1 MATGTNAEP
10 LPEIPLEN
18 SIEPPIEPP
27 IEPYDAIVVGSGAT
41 GSLAAKTLAEQG
53 LRVLILEAGRDVT
66 PQDLDNGPIAMA
78 QRLGNLATGK
88 QVVQASHPGY
98 WKANPNLFTDERDN
112 PYSTPENQ
120 PFTWIRGR
128 QVGGKSLTW
137 GGITLRLSDYE
148 FKAASRDGQG
158 RDWPIA
164 HADLA
169 PYYSELE
176 QSLQVQGNRDGL
188 PHLPDGDYASAAP
201 LTSAEQYLQQVV
213 AQHWPDRQLIA
224 SRGFA
229 LHKPSPKAPWPP
241 SSSQGAALAAALAT
255 GKVTLRSN
263 AIVSHVLYDPE
274 AQRAKGVRVIDRL
287 QKTATDIT
295 ARLVVLCASTIE
307 SVRILLHS
315 TAAFQPSGL
324 PNCSGLLGR
333 HLMDHVSTCQF
344 FFLPGAKIPG
354 FQASTPVSNLSGSES
369 FFIPN
374 FCNLAGQDEDF
385 LRGYGIWGGVQ
396 RFELPDVLRKVGEGA
411 IGFLIAH
418 GEVLPR
424 PENQVS
430 LNPDLAD
437 AWGIPVPHIDCAWSD
452 NEQRM
457 LAHMNAKIT
466 ELIQLSGGKA
476 MTLNELFHIPL
487 FSGFVSRME
496 QTMAFAAPPGFY
508 IHEVGGAPM
517 GTDPQDSVL
526 NPFNQCWEAPNLLV
540 TDGACWVSS
549 GWQSPTLTMMAITV
563 RACRNAAHQLQ
574 SGKL

>member
-1 MATGTNAEP
+1 MATGNNAGNRTEV
-10 LPEIPLEN
+10 PLEDFTSSSETN
-18 SIEPPIEPP
+18 YDLTYDLNHNLT
-27 IEPYDAIVVGSGAT
+27 YDAIVVGSGAT

-53 LRVLILEAGRDVT
+53 LRVLVLEAGREVT
-66 PQDLDNGPIAMA
+66 PQDLGNGAIAMA
-78 QRLGNLATGK
+78 QRLANLASGK
-88 QVVQASHPGY
+88 QAVQASHPGY

-137 GGITLRLSDYE
+137 GGITLRLSDHE

-188 PHLPDGDYASAAP
+188 PHLPDGDYAKAAP
-201 LTSAEQYLQQVV
+201 LTPAEQHLQQVI

-229 LHKPSPKAPWPP
+229 LHKPSPETPWPP
-241 SSSQGAALAAALAT
+241 SSSQGAALPAALAT

-263 AIVSHVLYDPE
+263 AIVSHVLYDVE
-274 AQRAKGVRVIDRL
+274 AKRAKGVRVIDRL

-315 TAAFQPSGL
+315 TEAFQPGGL
-324 PNCSGLLGR
+324 PNASGVLGR
-333 HLMDHVSTCQF
+333 NLMDHVSTCQF
-344 FFLPGAKIPG
+344 FFLPGTKIPG
-354 FQASTPVSNLSGSES
+354 FQPNAPVFNLSGSES

-374 FCNLAGQDEDF
+374 FCNLEEQNQDF
-385 LRGYGIWGGVQ
+385 RRGYGIWGGVQ

-424 PENQVS
+424 PENQVC
-430 LNPDLAD
+430 LNADLVD
-437 AWGIPVPHIDCAWSD
+437 AWGIPVPHIDCAWVD
-452 NEQRM
+452 NEQQM
-457 LAHMNAKIT
+457 LAHMNAQIT
-466 ELIQLSGGKA
+466 ELIQLAGGQPMA
-476 MTLNELFHIPL
+476 LTELFHIPL
-487 FSGFVSRME
+487 FSGFVSRM
-496 QTMAFAAPPGFY
+496 
-508 IHEVGGAPM
+508 
-517 GTDPQDSVL
+517 GTDHG
-526 NPFNQCWEAPNLLV
+526 FCR
-540 TDGACWVSS
+540 
-549 GWQSPTLTMMAITV
+549 PTRILYP
-563 RACRNAAHQLQ
+563 
-574 SGKL
+574 